1 MTATEILDQLKGLGQ
16 ESIKK
21 VLLKHGIPEPLYGV
35 KVEEL
40 KKIAKPIKNGYELSL
55 QLFDTGVY
63 DAMYLAGLLAE
74 PVKMTAKDIQK
85 WAKNAS
91 SPALREYTVA
101 WVAAESK
108 HGMELAKKW
117 IASAEDNIAS
127 TGWATLS
134 SLVTITAD
142 SELDMAELKQLLKT
156 VAETIH
162 GKTNRVKAAMNGF
175 VIAVGVHVKEL
186 SDLAR
191 QTGDAIGKVKVDVGD
206 TACKI
211 PFSPEYIDKAA
222 SKNAIGKKKKSARCL

>member
-1 MTATEILDQLKGLGQ
+1 MTAEEILGRLKELGQ
-16 ESIKK
+16 DSIKK

-35 KVEEL
+35 KIEEL

-74 PVKMTAKDIQK
+74 PAKMTNRDLQK
-85 WAKNAS
+85 WLTRSTTHAI
-91 SPALREYTVA
+91 REYTVA
-101 WVAAESK
+101 WVAAESS

-117 IASAEDNIAS
+117 IMSDEDSIAS

-134 SLVTITAD
+134 SLVSITDD
-142 SELDMAELKQLLKT
+142 SQLDMAQLKMLLKT
-156 VAETIH
+156 VADTIH

-175 VIAVGVHVKEL
+175 VMAVGIHVKEL
-186 SDLAR
+186 SDLAK
-191 QTGDAIGKVKVDVGD
+191 QTGTAIGKVKVDVGD

-222 SKNAIGKKKKSARCL
+222 SKNAVGKKRKSARCL